1 MAAHRNIWLP
11 DSIIFLV
18 RFSLFPRDFFLR
30 STISLNPIRD
40 LAAWNHVS
48 QAEGYENGEGSSVMC
63 LRLLCSDYKTQQQMH
78 WEKHHIDY

>member
-1 MAAHRNIWLP
+1 MSREPHKLFLAPCPENLAIVLFFLCRFWFIMAAHRNIWLP

-40 LAAWNHVS
+40 LAA
-48 QAEGYENGEGSSVMC
+48 
-63 LRLLCSDYKTQQQMH
+63 
-78 WEKHHIDY
+78 